1 MRKTVFFI
9 FLTALVFAFIATI
22 SMVSAQKKPAE
33 PMSIKLEGGKLPA
46 VSFSH
51 ITHTEK
57 TKIDCVKCH
66 HKDKDPKNPE
76 PCIQCHL
83 IKEVKDNAPI
93 AKEAYHK
100 NCIECHKESSAK
112 GQVAPTK
119 CNECH
124 KKQQG

>member
-1 MRKTVFFI
+1 MQNRSFFVVAMFFI
-9 FLTALVFAFIATI
+9 VAFIATI
-22 SMVSAQKKPAE
+22 SMVYAQKKPAE
-33 PMSIKLEGGKLPA
+33 PTSIKLEGGKLPP

-76 PCIQCHL
+76 LCISCHL
-83 IKEVKDNAPI
+83 IKEVKDNAPM

-100 NCIECHKESSAK
+100 NCIDCHKESVAK
-112 GQVAPTK
+112 GVAAPVK
-119 CNECH
+119 CNDCH
-124 KKQQG
+124 KKQ